1 MSEPSAT
8 FGGDDGETIAP
19 HLDFSEIR
27 AIFFDLDD
35 TLCAYWEASKF
46 GMRRAFELHGPEGF
60 TVEEMVRYWAAAFR
74 EFSPTLKQTGWY
86 DGYLKSGEP
95 TRTEQMRLTLF
106 RMGIVD
112 EERAKALSQ
121 AYFVERDRALR
132 LFDDSEF
139 VLQSLSKRYPLGLI
153 TNGPADIQRQEI
165 RTLGI
170 ERFFRH
176 ILIEGEMGEGKPNPT
191 VFARALQA
199 IDGKPEEILFVG
211 NSYAHDVSP
220 ALACGWRAV
229 WVRRATDVPP
239 SAGIGPSLPE
249 EMPAGGQAPDAV
261 IANLSELLDMLPL

>member
-1 MSEPSAT
+1 MSEPSTA
-8 FGGDDGETIAP
+8 FDSDDGEPIAP
-19 HLDFSEIR
+19 LPDFSKIR

-46 GMRRAFELHGPEGF
+46 GMRRAFQMHGPEGF
-60 TVEEMVRYWAAAFR
+60 TIDEMIQNWAAAFR
-74 EFSPTLKQTGWY
+74 EFGPTLKQTGWY

-106 RMGIVD
+106 RMGVVD

-121 AYFVERDRALR
+121 AYYIERDRALR

-139 VLQSLSKRYPLGLI
+139 VLQNLAKRYPLGLI

-165 RTLGI
+165 QTLGL
-170 ERFFRH
+170 ERYFRH
-176 ILIEGEMGEGKPNPT
+176 VFIEGEMGEGKPNPT
-191 VFARALQA
+191 VFARAVEA
-199 IDGKPEEILFVG
+199 AGVRPEEILFIG

-220 ALACGWRAV
+220 ALAAGWGAV

-239 SAGIGPSLPE
+239 SSGLGPASPE
-249 EMPAGGQAPDAV
+249 EMPEGGQAPDAV
-261 IANLSELLDMLPL
+261 ISDLSELLDMLPC